1 MAFNGVSSVG
11 TLSSVAC
18 VTRMQLSRVLC
29 FGFLP
34 LAQGLWAATGWRLTP
49 SAPTGDMGDGWTV
62 REVQFFALSGC
73 GGDPIPHESTI
84 PGSASAIADGRLDS
98 TYQGC
103 NPCKPHQEYV
113 GYRPVGGLDGLPTV
127 ARCLKIFQCY
137 SSGCV
142 PSLLLQAEVDGQWR
156 DATIFTTKGA
166 DAWTTV
172 ELDFRRP
179 SPPLP
184 PPPPSL
190 SPSTLPSPP
199 PSVLSDGEASQGLS
213 VGAIAGIAAG
223 GAMCLALLLGICCLS
238 VHVCRKMNRELEKA
252 KTTATQKSVL
262 SPPGFTTTSSVGDL
276 PVAVPEV
283 NDAAIEMHPTS

>member
-1 MAFNGVSSVG
+1 
-11 TLSSVAC
+11 
-18 VTRMQLSRVLC
+18 MQLSHVLC
-29 FGFLP
+29 FGFLT
-34 LAQGLWAATGWRLTP
+34 LTQGLWEATGWRLTP
-49 SAPTGDMGDGWTV
+49 SVPTGDMGDGWTV
-62 REVQFFALSGC
+62 REVQFYALSGC
-73 GGDPIPHESTI
+73 GGDPIPHGSTI
-84 PGSASAIADGRLDS
+84 PGSASAIVDGRMDIS
-98 TYQGC
+98 YRGC
-103 NPCKPHQEYV
+103 NPCKPHEEYV
-113 GYRPVGGLDGLPTV
+113 GYTVALNVNGTAVPTV

-142 PSLLLQAEVDGQWR
+142 PSLLLQVEADGQWR
-156 DATIFTTKGA
+156 DATTFKTKGV
-166 DAWTTV
+166 DQWTTV

-223 GAMCLALLLGICCLS
+223 GAISLALLLGICGIS
-238 VHVCRKMNRELEKA
+238 VYVCRKMNRELEKA